1 MENKETTLN
10 ETVKHLQAA
19 QLVISG
25 KWKLSILIVIGG
37 GIGRFRDL
45 QRSLLPITT
54 RSLSQELKA
63 MESDGL
69 VLRMVENAG
78 PVSLVNYSLSDS
90 EKALLPIT
98 DELIQWSKY
107 QALYQKPS

>member
-19 QLVISG
+19 QRVISG
-25 KWKLSILIVIGG
+25 KWKLSILIAIGG

-69 VLRMVENAG
+69 LLRLVENAG
-78 PVSLVNYSLSDS
+78 PISLVNYSLTDS
-90 EKALLPIT
+90 GKALQSIT
-98 DELIQWSKY
+98 GELIQWSKFH
-107 QALYQKPS
+107 ALY